1 MDKVKDIWNNLFI
14 WRLTK
19 NGKIVAAVLAVI
31 VLMILWGLLQM
42 LGAITAIGPIAKM
55 IGGIVDKAIT
65 DKDLKEKL
73 KHELNAQL
81 INGDHEE
88 LIAKSK
94 IVQAEASSK
103 HWLTATW
110 RPALMWICI
119 IVIANNYIISPI
131 LNATFGTSLELTIPD
146 PMWNLLT
153 IGVSGYIVGR
163 SGEKIAQNWQS
174 KG

>member
-1 MDKVKDIWNNLFI
+1 M
-14 WRLTK
+14 
-19 NGKIVAAVLAVI
+19 
-31 VLMILWGLLQM
+31 LQ
-42 LGAITAIGPIAKM
+42 AITAIGPIAKM
-55 IGGIVDKAIT
+55 IGGIVDKAIP

-73 KHELNAQL
+73 KHELNTQL

-131 LNATFGTSLELTIPD
+131 LNATLGTSLELTIPD